1 MLAIP
6 KQPFS
11 YTHNVINQPKAARHT
26 AHQKKSLRRVAGI
39 TKEANSVRIP
49 PFTTLSNQKYF
60 FEIFWYSN
68 FRGNGR
74 KSPRG
79 DLTSHF
85 I

>member
-49 PFTTLSNQKYF
+49 PFTAFPTRKLFLEF
-60 FEIFWYSN
+60 FYYSN
-68 FRGNGR
+68 FSGNGR